1 MKICISDELKRTMI
15 KIKKKDMAFFRRVQ
29 MKINQISACDE
40 EMIHRF
46 KNLRG
51 SMSNYKRVHIGSYV
65 LLFRIEGDLLI
76 FDRLVHHDEA
86 Y

>member
-46 KNLRG
+46 KNLR
-51 SMSNYKRVHIGSYV
+51 V
-65 LLFRIEGDLLI
+65 LI